1 MMLALNINAGLSP
14 DKECPTVEQSAPHPI
29 VACGPG
35 LRSRPERDRPP
46 RTIDLDAAHIILIN
60 GEKQ

>member
-35 LRSRPERDRPP
+35 LRARPEQDRQP
-46 RTIDLDAAHIILIN
+46 RTFDIDEAHIILIN
-60 GEKQ
+60 GEKK